1 MTGLGVPPLAS
12 LIRAGTPNTVILTIE
27 NKKIQPQINR
37 MNADKPSGN
46 SVFICVFNL
55 RPSCSSA
62 VKNSQDRIGRGRP
75 DNGPERDAPAT
86 FSQILMRG
94 STTAC
99 RNLFARSIKRGTGA
113 ATRSPC
119 AISRSASSIAKAWR
133 GSVLPP
139 DSTGELPPPTAA
151 PSFPT
156 AETPIST
163 AEPADATARPSKSTV
178 FKSNSTAEPPTSTAK
193 HDFPAART
201 PDSTAMPYFSMVL
214 HSSPT
219 AEP

>member
-1 MTGLGVPPLAS
+1 MLGHESGWRVSRHTVARGVPALAS
-12 LIRAGTPNTVILTIE
+12 LIRAGTPNTVILTTE

-37 MNADKPSGN
+37 MNADKQSGN
-46 SVFICVFNL
+46 SVSICVFNL

-62 VKNSQDRIGRGRP
+62 VENSQDDRIGRGRP
-75 DNGPERDAPAT
+75 DNGLERDAPAT

-94 STTAC
+94 SITAC
-99 RNLFARSIKRGTGA
+99 RSLFAKSNQRGFGA
-113 ATRSPC
+113 ATRLPC

-151 PSFPT
+151 LSFST

-163 AEPADATARPSKSTV
+163 AEPADATARSSKSTV
-178 FKSNSTAEPPTSTAK
+178 FRSN
-193 HDFPAART
+193 
-201 PDSTAMPYFSMVL
+201 
-214 HSSPT
+214 PT
-219 AEP
+219 AE